1 MLEEE
6 FYSLGEPSEPE
17 NEPDNTEPNSTE
29 TTDTVETAPV
39 ETDTEPTGEE
49 ISEGEEFTE
58 ESEEQSA
65 TDADEP
71 EQTSQ
76 SNPFEGKTAEEVQ
89 RMFAEIQTRKQQ
101 DTAFNRAAQNAVGQV
116 NPYTGQIIQTVEDYK
131 AYVDEHAK
139 RAEAEKYND
148 FFTGLQQGTATKD
161 DFDNYVKSLVQG
173 LPEVQ
178 EAREAKKQ
186 ADLLAQEAQRAKG
199 LSMLK
204 ADIDK
209 FNTEMPSCKIK
220 KIEDVQNDSDV
231 VEYIRMGLTFDKAY
245 KLAHMDEIMSV
256 KTSAVKQATVTNL
269 QSKQHLKATGGSSA
283 ADSAVPD
290 DVLAEMQKYMPGVS
304 KKDLIEKYK
313 KTLPK

>member
-6 FYSLGEPSEPE
+6 FYSLGESPEPE

-89 RMFAEIQTRKQQ
+89 RMFAEIQARKQQ
-101 DTAFNRAAQNAVGQV
+101 DTAFNRAAQNAIGAT
-116 NPYTGQIIQTVEDYK
+116 NPYTGQIIQTVDDYK
-131 AYVDEHAK
+131 AYVDEHTK

-161 DFDNYVKSLVQG
+161 DFDNYVRSLVQG

-178 EAREAKKQ
+178 QAKEAKRQ
-186 ADLLAQEAQRAKG
+186 ADLLAQEAQRAKS
-199 LSMLK
+199 LSLLK

-209 FNTEMPSCKIK
+209 FNAEMPSCKIK
-220 KIEDVQNDSDV
+220 KIEDVQNDTEV
-231 VEYIRMGLTFDKAY
+231 TQYINMGLTFDKAY
-245 KLAHMDEIMSV
+245 KLAHMDEIMSA
-256 KTSAVKQATVTNL
+256 KTSAVKQATITN
-269 QSKQHLKATGGSSA
+269 QQNKSHLKATGGNSA
-283 ADSAVPD
+283 ESVTVPD
-290 DVLAEMQKYMPGVS
+290 EEMKVYKQFFPDWTAKQILE
-304 KKDLIEKYK
+304 DYK
-313 KTLPK
+313 KRI